1 PDQGAAHV
9 LAAAGARCRLL
20 FGAQDPPRTAPPAA
34 VALVHPNP
42 PACAPCRRTVCSH
55 PDGPVCM
62 AFAPA
67 AGARVGVGLPAP

>member
-1 PDQGAAHV
+1 V

-20 FGAQDPPRTAPPAA
+20 FGAQDPRRTAPPAA

-42 PACAPCRRTVCSH
+42 PGCAPCRRTVCSH

-62 AFAPA
+62 AFEPA
-67 AGARVGVGLPAP
+67 AGARVAVGLPAP